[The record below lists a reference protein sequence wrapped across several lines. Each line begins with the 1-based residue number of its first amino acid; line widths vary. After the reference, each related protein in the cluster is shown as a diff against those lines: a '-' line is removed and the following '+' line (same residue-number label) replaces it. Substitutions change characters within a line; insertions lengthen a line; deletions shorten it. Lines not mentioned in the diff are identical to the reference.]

1 MKKETKGARQKLVA
15 NKKELKEHTHPKNDS
30 MGTTKLRKLY
40 KNAMKGSLPM

>member
-1 MKKETKGARQKLVA
+1 MKKESTRRKIVA
-15 NKKELKEHTHPKNDS
+15 NKKVSKEHTHPKNDS